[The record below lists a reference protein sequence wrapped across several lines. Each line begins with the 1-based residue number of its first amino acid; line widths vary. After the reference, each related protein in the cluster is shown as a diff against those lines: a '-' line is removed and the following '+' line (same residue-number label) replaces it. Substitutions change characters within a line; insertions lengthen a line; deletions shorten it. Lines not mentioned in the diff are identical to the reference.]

1 MKFVVYRVKIYQKTT
16 FYYFARISKQKKAIK
31 IKKHGRLSVSLF
43 RYGLDYLQMA
53 ILRLI
58 GFGKKEEFKKVL
70 AILRKKKP
78 DRTRAL

>member
-1 MKFVVYRVKIYQKTT
+1 MLRLLSSGKNKMCALGAAMRKLIYLCYSVLK
-16 FYYFARISKQKKAIK
+16 
-31 IKKHGRLSVSLF
+31 GRLSVSLF
-43 RYGLDYLQMA
+43 RYGLDYVQMA

-78 DRTRAL
+78 DRTRIL

>member
-1 MKFVVYRVKIYQKTT
+1 KKLIAVLAIGFCWCYLTGEWQHDR
-16 FYYFARISKQKKAIK
+16 KKAIK
-31 IKKHGRLSVSLF
+31 IKKHGRLSISLF
-43 RYGLDYLQMA
+43 RYGLDYVQMV

>member
-1 MKFVVYRVKIYQKTT
+1 MRNTSWTCCNGDKPCNPYI
-16 FYYFARISKQKKAIK
+16 
-31 IKKHGRLSVSLF
+31 SVSLF
-43 RYGLDYLQMA
+43 RYGLDYVQMA

-78 DRTRAL
+78 DRARIL

>member
-1 MKFVVYRVKIYQKTT
+1 MLVTLAKVGV
-16 FYYFARISKQKKAIK
+16 
-31 IKKHGRLSVSLF
+31 LF
-43 RYGLDYLQMA
+43 RYGLDHVQMA

-58 GFGKKEEFKKVL
+58 DFGKKEEFKKVL